1 MKTVATTNKVRRT
14 ATMSLR
20 GGRRR
25 AMEDVRRSSWRA
37 LPPAIKTTAAN
48 ISQPQI
54 DELALLD
61 DDDSMD
67 PQVPEDEIQGMEI
80 PAGFRIQ
87 EAKPVALDRLLLRRG
102 VLARLGMGWF
112 RGLITQ
118 QSQKDT
124 RHLYDY
130 CMQLE
135 LDQSTRKMKLPLDK
149 YSGDSDAA
157 VGSWGFF

>member
-1 MKTVATTNKVRRT
+1 MFPVASF
-14 ATMSLR
+14 A
-20 GGRRR
+20 
-25 AMEDVRRSSWRA
+25 D
-37 LPPAIKTTAAN
+37 
-48 ISQPQI
+48 ISQPQT

-67 PQVPEDEIQGMEI
+67 PQDPKDEIQGMEI

-102 VLARLGMGWF
+102 VLVRLGMGWF
-112 RGLITQ
+112 GGLITQ

-130 CMQLE
+130 CVQLE

-157 VGSWGFF
+157 VGSWVLLESISRSGRVRRTNVTLVDQEG